1 MRLCLL
7 ARIVP
12 SIENQTKRFKANL
25 ATISFGDALA
35 KPKIVLTADRTLMS
49 PYRHISLA
57 TFFGCAPALDPNRN
71 KKSFWYKILRNQVTP
86 KVLFDFICNY
96 IPHTNGVAD
105 YAPYGLRKVE
115 AGLLRDGFRRDEVVV
130 AHPDHIEK
138 FIGPETEVV
147 GTYEMDPLG
156 MGPVTMT
163 FTYGR
168 KQISYDEYY
177 NTELHHRI
185 NSAKKR
191 TGSKAKVI
199 SGASGTWQ
207 YNYAPEKIEEFGI
220 YAILEGELGGIAPEI
235 DGHAG
240 KFFRYLMDGQFE
252 NMDPFRKRADFKVNI
267 KEFER
272 DGKKHYGRFVN
283 FWDRPDLDEIPNIT
297 EPSMHGMIEVM
308 RGCGRGCKFCDVTLR
323 SLRYYPPE
331 KVRKEI
337 EVNIKKGGT
346 RSAWVH
352 SDDIFVY
359 GMDPRTAKGMEPN
372 REALE
377 ELFTAIMAAGV
388 RHTNP
393 THGTLAGAIA
403 DERLIPNL
411 SGIIR
416 AGPDNVIGIQCGFET
431 GSLRLI
437 DKYADRKLAPYAPE
451 EWHWV
456 VKEGVKTLNENYWIP
471 AFTLIMGLDN
481 DETPE
486 DSWET
491 IRLINELEQEQPE
504 SMFTATPLTFVP
516 IGLLEKSEFFN
527 IGNEMDPAQ
536 LGVMYKT
543 WQHNFKYGI
552 QKFMTKTGGRGPQR
566 YLFNMIARSLGGVP
580 LGAMERYARRASREH
595 EQVIEKIRAKYW

>member
-1 MRLCLL
+1 M
-7 ARIVP
+7 P
-12 SIENQTKRFKANL
+12 H
-25 ATISFGDALA
+25 
-35 KPKIVLTADRTLMS
+35 PKIVLTADRTLMS
-49 PYRHISLA
+49 NYRGISLA
-57 TFFGCAPALDPNRN
+57 TFFGCAPALDPHRDP
-71 KKSFWYKILRNQVTP
+71 KSFWYKILKNQVTP
-86 KVLFDFICNY
+86 KVLFDFICNP
-96 IPHTNGVAD
+96 IPHNNGVAA

-115 AGLLRDGFRRDEVVV
+115 AGLLRDGFKREDVVV

-138 FIGPETEVV
+138 FIGPETQVV

-168 KQISYDEYY
+168 KQMSYDEYY
-177 NTELHHRI
+177 NADLHRRI
-185 NSAKKR
+185 LAAKKKN
-191 TGSKAKVI
+191 GSNAKVI
-199 SGASGTWQ
+199 AGASGTWQ
-207 YNYAPEKIEEFGI
+207 YNYDPEKIEEYGL
-220 YAILEGELGGIAPEI
+220 YAVLEGELGGIAPEI

-240 KFFRYLMDGQFE
+240 RFFNYLIDGEFE
-252 NMDPFRKRADFKVNI
+252 NMNPFRKRSDFKVDI
-267 KEFER
+267 KEFQR
-272 DGKKHYGRFVN
+272 NGRCVHGRFVN
-283 FWDRPDLDEIPNIT
+283 FWDRPEIDEIPDIV

-323 SLRYYPPE
+323 ALRYYPPE
-331 KVRKEI
+331 KVKKEI
-337 EVNIKKGGT
+337 EINIKKGGLKN
-346 RSAWVH
+346 AWIH

-359 GMDPRTAKGMEPN
+359 GMDPRTSKQMEPN

-377 ELFTAIMAAGV
+377 ELFTAIMSTGIQ
-388 RHTNP
+388 HTNP

-403 DERLIPNL
+403 DEKLIPNISKIIK
-411 SGIIR
+411 SG
-416 AGPDNVIGIQCGFET
+416 PSNLIGIQCGFET

-437 DKYADRKLAPYAPE
+437 GKYADRKLAPFMPE

-456 VKEGVKTLNENYWIP
+456 VKEGVKTLNEHYWVP

-491 IRLINELEQEQPE
+491 IQLISELEREQPDC
-504 SMFTATPLTFVP
+504 MFTTTPLTFVP

-552 QKFMTKTGGRGPQR
+552 QKFMTKTGSHGSAQKQF
-566 YLFNMIARSLGGVP
+566 FNMIARSLGGVP
-580 LGAMERYARRASREH
+580 LGAMERFARRKSREH
-595 EQVIEKIRAKYW
+595 ERVIETIKAKYW

>member
-1 MRLCLL
+1 M
-7 ARIVP
+7 
-12 SIENQTKRFKANL
+12 
-25 ATISFGDALA
+25 GH
-35 KPKIVLTADRTLMS
+35 PKIVLTADRTLMS
-49 PYRHISLA
+49 PYRNLSLA
-57 TFFGCAPALDPNRN
+57 TFFGCAPAIDPHRDP
-71 KKSFWYKILRNQVTP
+71 KSIWHKVLGKQVTP
-86 KVLFDFICNY
+86 KILFDFICNY

-115 AGLLRDGFRRDEVVV
+115 AGLLRDGFDRKDVVV
-130 AHPDHIEK
+130 AHPDHIEQ

-168 KQISYDEYY
+168 KQISYDEFY
-177 NTELHHRI
+177 NRELHMRI
-185 NSAKKR
+185 NEAKAR
-191 TGSKAKVI
+191 SGSKAKVI
-199 SGASGTWQ
+199 AGASGTWQ
-207 YNYAPEKIEEFGI
+207 YNYAPEKISEYGL

-240 KFFRYLMDGQFE
+240 RFFNYLIDGDFD
-252 NMDPFRKRADFKVNI
+252 NMDPFRKRRDFKVNI

-272 DGKKHYGRFVN
+272 GGEKLHGRFVN
-283 FWDRPDLDEIPNIT
+283 FWDRPDLEEIPEIV

-323 SLRYYPPE
+323 ALRYYPPE
-331 KVRKEI
+331 KVKREI
-337 EVNIKKGGT
+337 EINLKKGGT

-359 GMDPRTAKGMEPN
+359 GMDPRTSKGMEPN

-377 ELFTAIMAAGV
+377 ELFTAIMSTGV
-388 RHTNP
+388 EHTNP

-403 DERLIPNL
+403 DELLIPNI
-411 SGIIR
+411 SETIR
-416 AGPDNVIGIQCGFET
+416 SGPDNLTGIQCGFET

-437 DKYADRKLAPYAPE
+437 EKYADRKLAPYAPE

-456 VKEGVKTLNENYWIP
+456 VKEGVKTLNENYWVP

-491 IRLINELEQEQPE
+491 IQLISDLEREQPE
-504 SMFTATPLTFVP
+504 SMFTTTPLTFVP

-552 QKFMTKTGGRGPQR
+552 QKFMTKTGSGNSVRR
-566 YLFNMIARSLGGVP
+566 TFFNLIARSLGGVP
-580 LGAMERYARRASREH
+580 LGAMERYARRKGREH
-595 EQVIEKIRAKYW
+595 ELVIDRIKARYW

>member
-1 MRLCLL
+1 M
-7 ARIVP
+7 
-12 SIENQTKRFKANL
+12 
-25 ATISFGDALA
+25 GH
-35 KPKIVLTADRTLMS
+35 PKIVLTADRTLMS
-49 PYRHISLA
+49 PYRNISLA
-57 TFFGCAPALDPNRN
+57 TFFGCAPALDPHRD
-71 KKSFWYKILRNQVTP
+71 KGSFWYKVLGNQVTP
-86 KVLFDFICNY
+86 RILFDFICNP
-96 IPHTNGVAD
+96 IPNTNGVAD
-105 YAPYGLRKVE
+105 FAPYGLRKIE
-115 AGLLRDGFRRDEVVV
+115 AGLLRDGYAREDVVV
-130 AHPDHIEK
+130 AHPDHVEK

-168 KQISYDEYY
+168 KQVSYDEFYCAD
-177 NTELHHRI
+177 LHKSI
-185 NSAKKR
+185 NDAKKKNK
-191 TGSKAKVI
+191 SNAKVI
-199 SGASGTWQ
+199 AGASGTWQ
-207 YNYAPEKIEEFGI
+207 YNYDPEKIKEYGL
-220 YAILEGELGGIAPEI
+220 YAILEGELGGIAPEV

-240 KFFRYLMDGQFE
+240 RFFDHLIAGDFE
-252 NMDPFRKRADFKVNI
+252 NMDPFKKNDRFKVNI
-267 KEFER
+267 KEFTR
-272 DGKKHYGRFVN
+272 NGKNIHGRFVN
-283 FWDRPDLDEIPNIT
+283 FWDRPDIDDIPDIV
-297 EPSMHGMIEVM
+297 EPSMHGMVEVM

-331 KVRKEI
+331 KVKREI
-337 EVNIKKGGT
+337 EVNIKKGGS
-346 RSAWVH
+346 RSAWIH

-359 GMDPRTAKGMEPN
+359 GMDPTTTKNMAPN

-377 ELFTAIMAAGV
+377 ELFEAIMSTGV
-388 RHTNP
+388 NHTNP

-403 DERLIPNL
+403 DERLLPNI
-411 SGIIR
+411 SKTIR
-416 AGPDNVIGIQCGFET
+416 SSASNLTGIQCGLET

-437 DKYADRKLAPYAPE
+437 EKYADRKLAPYAPS

-491 IRLINELEQEQPE
+491 IRLLSELEREQPD

-552 QKFMTKTGGRGPQR
+552 QKFMTKTGGGTI
-566 YLFNMIARSLGGVP
+566 LKKVFFNGIARTLGGTP
-580 LGAMERYARRASREH
+580 LKAMESYARRSSREH
-595 EQVIEKIRAKYW
+595 ERVIEKIRANYL